1 MAARSPAQVGA
12 TGMMINTAEDI
23 APVLKKAFDT
33 EGPVII
39 GVHVDYRDDHLLFD
53 ELSSESIL

>member
-1 MAARSPAQVGA
+1 
-12 TGMMINTAEDI
+12 MINTAEDI